1 LAEMKI
7 ISHRGNLHG
16 PDPLEE
22 NRPETIDAAI
32 DHLFDVEIDIRL
44 IDGQFFLG
52 HDDPQYYVNLV
63 WLKERKDYLW
73 LHCKNRD
80 ALYVL
85 KEGFNAF
92 WHQEDDYALTSWG
105 YIWTYP
111 DVQPG
116 PGCILVDLLYP
127 TRDSMEHWKKT
138 KVSGVCTDYASITA
152 SVITSIMV

>member
-1 LAEMKI
+1 MKI

-16 PDPLEE
+16 PDPMEE
-22 NRPETIDAAI
+22 NRPEYIDAAI
-32 DHLFDVEIDIRL
+32 DCLFDVEIDIRL

-52 HDDPQYYVNLV
+52 HDDPQYYVDLV

-80 ALYVL
+80 ALYIL
-85 KEGFNAF
+85 KESFNAF
-92 WHQEDDYALTSWG
+92 WHQEDDYALTSDG

-111 DVQPG
+111 EIQPG
-116 PGCILVDLLYP
+116 PDCVLVDLLYP
-127 TRDSMEHWKKT
+127 VKDSITHWKKN
-138 KVSGVCTDYASITA
+138 KIYAVCTDYASHAA